1 MKTATLAEQPTQ
13 TILVVDDE
21 PAIRE
26 YICENLQVRG
36 YRPIPAGSGL
46 EALAHFQKEKIDL
59 ILLDIMMPHMD
70 GFETC
75 RRIRLQ
81 SNVPI
86 IMLTALEE
94 EQDKVQALDLG
105 ADDFLSKPFG
115 MNELLARFRAIFR
128 RASLP
133 ESEPAAET
141 IAYKNLSLDLVTGS
155 VTLNGKGIKLTKR
168 ESQLLNFMM
177 KNLGKTLTHQEILDG
192 VWGNEATTQ
201 PEYLRVY
208 MGRLRNRIEPDPSHP
223 RYLISEYGTGYRLG
237 EP

>member
-1 MKTATLAEQPTQ
+1 MTPHNQQPSAK

-46 EALAHFQKEKIDL
+46 EALSHFKRESIDL
-59 ILLDIMMPHMD
+59 VLLDVMMPHMD

-75 RRIRLQ
+75 RRIRQQ
-81 SNVPI
+81 SNIPI

-128 RASLP
+128 RANMP
-133 ESEPAAET
+133 EVTPKSEA
-141 IAYKNLSLDLVTGS
+141 ISYKDLSLNLETGS
-155 VTLNGKGIKLTKR
+155 VTLNGDGVKLTKR
-168 ESQLLNFMM
+168 ESQLLVFMM
-177 KNLGKTLTHQEILDG
+177 KNLGKTLTHSEILDG
-192 VWGNEATTQ
+192 VWGKEAATQ

-237 EP
+237 EL

>member
-1 MKTATLAEQPTQ
+1 MKTQNTKQ

-26 YICENLQVRG
+26 YICENLEARG
-36 YRPIPAGSGL
+36 YRAIPAGTGL
-46 EALAHFQKEKIDL
+46 EALAHFNGEQIDL
-59 ILLDIMMPHMD
+59 IVLDIMMPHMD

-75 RRIRLQ
+75 RRVRQQ

-94 EQDKVQALDLG
+94 EQDKVHALDLG
-105 ADDFLSKPFG
+105 ADDFITKPFG

-128 RASLP
+128 RSANNPETASTLN
-133 ESEPAAET
+133 T
-141 IAYKNLSLDLVTGS
+141 ITYKNLSLDLESGAVTM
-155 VTLNGKGIKLTKR
+155 NGDWIKLTKR
-168 ESQLLNFMM
+168 ESQLLTFMM
-177 KNLGKTLTHQEILDG
+177 RNLGKVLTHEEILSG
-192 VWGNEATTQ
+192 VWGEDTATQ

-237 EP
+237 ES